1 MLQIEK
7 KTKVCQSQTEI
18 TAHVLHMMTYVG
30 RHSGHG
36 DAGHDLVRLL
46 AAHVVNGLK
55 HAAAVEHLATLREG
69 HLEKIKFRFTLSAC
83 LRVWKVILSRKD
95 KERELC
101 HYKQVNIE
109 QW

>member
-7 KTKVCQSQTEI
+7 KTKVCQSQIEI
-18 TAHVLHMMTYVG
+18 THVLHMMSYVG

-46 AAHVVNGLK
+46 AAHVVDGLQ

-69 HLEKIKFRFTLSAC
+69 HLEK
-83 LRVWKVILSRKD
+83 
-95 KERELC
+95 
-101 HYKQVNIE
+101 
-109 QW
+109 

>member
-18 TAHVLHMMTYVG
+18 THVLHMMTAYIG

-46 AAHVVNGLK
+46 AAHVVDGLQ
-55 HAAAVEHLATLREG
+55 HAAAVEHLAPLREG
-69 HLEKIKFRFTLSAC
+69 HLEKISLG
-83 LRVWKVILSRKD
+83 L
-95 KERELC
+95 LC
-101 HYKQVNIE
+101 HKV
-109 QW
+109 